1 MKPVE
6 WRPGSASMRRSSRL
20 PGVLRSGATHSFRGR
35 FLELSEGRR
44 LRYTDA
50 FDDPGLPGDM
60 AETLDLA
67 ESGTGTDLRIVQAGI
82 PDAIPVDACYQGW
95 QESLELLAKL
105 VEPGIPDGA

>member
-1 MKPVE
+1 
-6 WRPGSASMRRSSRL
+6 
-20 PGVLRSGATHSFRGR
+20 
-35 FLELSEGRR
+35 
-44 LRYTDA
+44 
-50 FDDPGLPGDM
+50 M